1 MAALVS
7 APARSIW
14 ERAFSFDQLSFK
26 RRLSVV
32 GCLGASALSLAGAGN
47 QAAMA
52 VQVEIHIKY
61 TAAPNRD
68 APRDASAIVI
78 WLTPVSGPFV
88 KESDAALARLPHH
101 FELIQLHKRF
111 EPHLLVVPVGSA
123 VAFPNRDPFF
133 HNVFSL
139 FSGQRF
145 DLGLYEAGATR
156 TVKFDRAGVSYIF
169 CNIHPQMSAVVI
181 AVTTPYYAVTN
192 KLGVGII
199 PDVPDGRY
207 RLQVWSEHA
216 LPKTLTDLVHEVTVS
231 GGASDLGV
239 FAIRATTDLLANHK
253 DMYGRDYD
261 PVIPHPSGYEQ

>member
-1 MAALVS
+1 
-7 APARSIW
+7 
-14 ERAFSFDQLSFK
+14 
-26 RRLSVV
+26 
-32 GCLGASALSLAGAGN
+32 
-47 QAAMA
+47 MA

-216 LPKTLTDLVHEVTVS
+216 LPKTLANLAQELTVRGKVPDLK
-231 GGASDLGV
+231 
-239 FAIRATTDLLANHK
+239 AISIQAAADLLANHK
-253 DMYGRDYD
+253 NMYGRDYD
-261 PVIPHPSGYEQ
+261 PATPADAPYAQ